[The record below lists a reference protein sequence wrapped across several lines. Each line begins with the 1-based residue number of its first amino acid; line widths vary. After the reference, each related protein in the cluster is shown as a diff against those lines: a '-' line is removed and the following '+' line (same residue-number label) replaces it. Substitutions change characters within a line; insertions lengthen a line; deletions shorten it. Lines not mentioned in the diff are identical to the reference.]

1 MHEKYIKAGHPATDI
16 EDLRLLAKDDI
27 DNVRRRVAEN
37 AKTPADVLTVLSTDE
52 HPEVRIAVAE
62 NVGTPSHL
70 LAVLVRDDHTD
81 VRYALAENPLLAV
94 ELLVQLSEDENPYV
108 SHRAMKTLRIL
119 HPIEPTTMKPSGK
132 EENQQDRKSM

>member
-37 AKTPADVLTVLSTDE
+37 LKTPAEILAVLAADG

-62 NVGTPSHL
+62 NIGCEYSRVALNLTEYSQIGKTP
-70 LAVLVRDDHTD
+70 
-81 VRYALAENPLLAV
+81 
-94 ELLVQLSEDENPYV
+94 
-108 SHRAMKTLRIL
+108 
-119 HPIEPTTMKPSGK
+119 K
-132 EENQQDRKSM
+132 ESA